1 MDILESL
8 QDVVMVHSSPY
19 QTGGSGLGYNLAVFA
34 VADGH
39 NGSAAALHCQEALY
53 RELMQH
59 MPTKPPPIAPG
70 TDGVYSFFIFCLP
83 WQGVVAVVCI
93 NGAYNAILNLLQPPK
108 PMQRS

>member
-1 MDILESL
+1 MHIFLLVALCSTLAICSSMDTLDSL

-70 TDGVYSFFIFCLP
+70 TDGVY
-83 WQGVVAVVCI
+83 
-93 NGAYNAILNLLQPPK
+93 
-108 PMQRS
+108 

>member
-1 MDILESL
+1 MHAYLSACCLVQYSGHLLSMDTWNSL
-8 QDVVMVHSSPY
+8 QDVAMVHSSPY
-19 QTGGSGLGYNLAVFA
+19 QAGGSGLGYNLAVFA

-70 TDGVYSFFIFCLP
+70 TDGVY
-83 WQGVVAVVCI
+83 
-93 NGAYNAILNLLQPPK
+93 
-108 PMQRS
+108 

>member
-1 MDILESL
+1 MHIFLLVALCSTLAICFSMDILNSL

-19 QTGGSGLGYNLAVFA
+19 QAGGSRLGYNLAVFA

-70 TDGVYSFFIFCLP
+70 TDGVY
-83 WQGVVAVVCI
+83 
-93 NGAYNAILNLLQPPK
+93 
-108 PMQRS
+108 